1 MWRLFGKSKCL
12 RCDWKF
18 GMSPLVNPI
27 WYGWFLNGNIQW
39 ANGEHPMDVR
49 GAFLRG
55 THVLTCSF
63 SCFFGVWGGWLWQ
76 MWFWSMGLL
85 VDAHLKAA
93 AFLWPRFVSID
104 YSSGKVHGT
113 DQIHLVFYGPFS
125 NLPFCI
131 CAHVFWPPDNIANH
145 SIPLIVSEKTDIAHK
160 LSQLCHFQ
168 PPNLSI
174 DIDI

>member
-1 MWRLFGKSKCL
+1 MGTSNGL
-12 RCDWKF
+12 
-18 GMSPLVNPI
+18 M
-27 WYGWFLNGNIQW
+27 GNIQW
-39 ANGEHPMDVR
+39 MSEVHFWEVLM
-49 GAFLRG
+49 FL
-55 THVLTCSF
+55 HVLSHVSCR
-63 SCFFGVWGGWLWQ
+63 CFFGVWGGWLWQ

-145 SIPLIVSEKTDIAHK
+145 SIPLILSEKTDIAHK

-174 DIDI
+174 DT